1 MTFTPAQLL
10 ACAFALLLT
19 FAVLAWHAMDKIAEG
34 RTFKGADSLSV
45 TFPLVPKASANVSPL
60 IPVTP

>member
-1 MTFTPAQLL
+1 MTFAPAQIL

-19 FAVLAWHAMDKIAEG
+19 VAALLWHAMDKISEG
-34 RTFKGADSLSV
+34 RSIS
-45 TFPLVPKASANVSPL
+45 FPLVPKASANASPL